1 MSTGK
6 SGAVLLH
13 VCALS
18 LRHNNN
24 NGGGDEATARPS
36 EEDLARHLRDA
47 SVNLF
52 GNVSGL
58 FDFSIAVDQLDDR
71 ILTIRTNKSDFNRL
85 WSALTLYGGPS
96 CNVIYTVTKTTE
108 V

>member
-1 MSTGK
+1 MGK
-6 SGAVLLH
+6 SGAVHLH

-24 NGGGDEATARPS
+24 DADEAVAPPS
-36 EEDLARHLRDA
+36 REDLARHLRDA
-47 SVNLF
+47 SVSLF
-52 GNVSGL
+52 GNISGL
-58 FDFSIAVDQLDDR
+58 IDFSIAVDQLDKR
-71 ILTIRTNKSDFNRL
+71 TLTIKTNKSNFNRL

-96 CNVIYTVTKTTE
+96 SNVIYTVTKTTE